1 MLLMFKIKLLILL
14 LVSIFLSACV
24 NSDHNENR
32 VPLSV
37 DYISGEYDGLLLS
50 NKLKIYLNNFGL
62 LDKNSNLKI
71 RASISHTQN
80 LFITNID
87 NTSDRE
93 RVESNVV
100 MTVYD
105 ENFEC
110 DTFKFSDSISQFYVL
125 ASSDN
130 FLSNKT
136 ALDEIKD
143 QNTEYFVKK
152 FINNI
157 KEVDFV
163 CDE

>member
-1 MLLMFKIKLLILL
+1 MFKIKLLILL
-14 LVSIFLSACV
+14 LVSIYLSACI
-24 NSDHNENR
+24 NSDRNENKL
-32 VPLSV
+32 PLSV

-93 RVESNVV
+93 RVESTVFI
-100 MTVYD
+100 TVYD
-105 ENFEC
+105 ENFKC

-157 KEVDFV
+157 KEIDCV

>member
-1 MLLMFKIKLLILL
+1 MFKIKLLILL
-14 LVSIFLSACV
+14 LVSIYLSACI
-24 NSDHNENR
+24 NSDRNENKL
-32 VPLSV
+32 PLSV

-93 RVESNVV
+93 RVESTVFI
-100 MTVYD
+100 TVYD
-105 ENFEC
+105 ENFKC
-110 DTFKFSDSISQFYVL
+110 DTFKFNDSISQFYVL

>member
-1 MLLMFKIKLLILL
+1 MW
-14 LVSIFLSACV
+14 
-24 NSDHNENR
+24 
-32 VPLSV
+32 
-37 DYISGEYDGLLLS
+37 YIQVQWQY
-50 NKLKIYLNNFGL
+50 F
-62 LDKNSNLKI
+62 
-71 RASISHTQN
+71 
-80 LFITNID
+80 
-87 NTSDRE
+87 
-93 RVESNVV
+93 
-100 MTVYD
+100 TVL
-105 ENFEC
+105 
-110 DTFKFSDSISQFYVL
+110 VL

>member
-1 MLLMFKIKLLILL
+1 M
-14 LVSIFLSACV
+14 
-24 NSDHNENR
+24 
-32 VPLSV
+32 
-37 DYISGEYDGLLLS
+37 LS

-93 RVESNVV
+93 RVESTVFI
-100 MTVYD
+100 TVYD
-105 ENFEC
+105 ENFKC
-110 DTFKFSDSISQFYVL
+110 DTFKFNDSISQFYVL

>member
-1 MLLMFKIKLLILL
+1 MFKIKLLILL
-14 LVSIFLSACV
+14 LVSIYLSACI
-24 NSDHNENR
+24 NSDRNKNKL
-32 VPLSV
+32 PLSV

-93 RVESNVV
+93 RVESTVFI
-100 MTVYD
+100 TVYD
-105 ENFEC
+105 ENFKC
-110 DTFKFSDSISQFYVL
+110 DTFKFNDSISQFYVL